1 VAGWLCALVWVLERN
16 RRYAAQAHVVA
27 AQPSSR
33 RAVPGRCGP
42 GSGVCMASGRG
53 KVRRRAGSQAR
64 SSTSQRERKTTTSE
78 WNRRAGFQADAG
90 GRESQR
96 AGCAEDGKAP
106 KSSTTE
112 AENGQIRLSPA
123 KGTQPCLYP
132 PMAGAG
138 GCWLET
144 PRSSG
149 RHSAFISCVIALLWA
164 HGRFPRPSR
173 GDADPRHCTCD
184 HPHLHH
190 RSRVRLSSCC
200 HG

>member
-1 VAGWLCALVWVLERN
+1 VTGWLCALVWVLERN

-53 KVRRRAGSQAR
+53 RCVDWQARRLAEQHVATRAGDNN
-64 SSTSQRERKTTTSE
+64 ERMDQ
-78 WNRRAGFQADAG
+78 AGFQADAG